1 MKFTSMFQIFFMYY
15 FYIHYFPGTFE
26 EDGSFIG
33 LYGSM
38 GRKVR
43 LSAEFNPPP
52 PPGSATFV
60 WKPAERSE
68 QPMRSCGFLSKSINQ
83 SVQKETGGLGL
94 NSERK
99 ETGGLGLHSW
109 DN

>member
-1 MKFTSMFQIFFMYY
+1 MYY
-15 FYIHYFPGTFE
+15 YYILYFPGTFE

-43 LSAEFNPPP
+43 LSAEFNPAP

-60 WKPAERSE
+60 
-68 QPMRSCGFLSKSINQ
+68 
-83 SVQKETGGLGL
+83 
-94 NSERK
+94 
-99 ETGGLGLHSW
+99 
-109 DN
+109 

>member
-1 MKFTSMFQIFFMYY
+1 MPDDFIHGDIHFNVCSNLMYY
-15 FYIHYFPGTFE
+15 YYIHYFPGTFE

-60 WKPAERSE
+60 
-68 QPMRSCGFLSKSINQ
+68 
-83 SVQKETGGLGL
+83 
-94 NSERK
+94 
-99 ETGGLGLHSW
+99 
-109 DN
+109 

>member
-1 MKFTSMFQIFFMYY
+1 MISSGEIHINFFLNFISYY
-15 FYIHYFPGTFE
+15 YIHYFPGTFE

-43 LSAEFNPPP
+43 LSAEFNPAP

-60 WKPAERSE
+60 
-68 QPMRSCGFLSKSINQ
+68 
-83 SVQKETGGLGL
+83 
-94 NSERK
+94 
-99 ETGGLGLHSW
+99 
-109 DN
+109 